1 MASEKETNTQKAGE
15 TMQGNLSNTG
25 KVAGSRSPSKPSK
38 GMNAMVLKFA
48 GRSRAFSALTHFGR
62 KSGHAYTT
70 PVAAYPLGDG
80 FVIALAY
87 GDSTTMDW
95 CRNVLSTGR
104 CLLKTVG
111 KEYELEQPEVL
122 QASQA
127 LKAFP
132 PLYRIMFRSRGTR
145 EFLWVHRKR
154 G

>member
-1 MASEKETNTQKAGE
+1 MASEKEMNTQKAGE
-15 TMQGNLSNTG
+15 TMLSNTD

-38 GMNAMVLKFA
+38 GMNAIVLKFA

-62 KSGHAYTT
+62 KSGRAYTT

-87 GDSTTMDW
+87 GDSTTVDW
-95 CRNVLSTGR
+95 CRNVLNTGR

-111 KEYELEQPEVL
+111 KEYALEQPEVL

-132 PLYRIMFRSRGTR
+132 PLYRIMFRSRGIR
-145 EFLWVHRKR
+145 EFLWVHQKR